1 MGVLYLESFYRK
13 SCNWNSLWLKAA
25 SSLFFFLYH
34 ALQGFSGFNYIARE
48 LGLGNETFDHT
59 RTILETFNTTCAK
72 MNSNAKII
80 NDSCF
85 SGLFI
90 AHMMEVGFGMNNASQ
105 NWTLV
110 FKDHDKVRQCFV
122 DMTYYRV
129 CVLCLRGE

>member
-1 MGVLYLESFYRK
+1 MYR
-13 SCNWNSLWLKAA
+13 
-25 SSLFFFLYH
+25 

-48 LGLGNETFDHT
+48 LGLGKDSYNASHS
-59 RTILETFNTTCAK
+59 ILEAANTTCTK

-85 SGLFI
+85 FGLFI

-122 DMTYYRV
+122 DVTYYRV
-129 CVLCLRGE
+129 CVLCVRGGGSR